1 MWTPDVNL
9 GGLTPQFTSSPSY
22 SVSQPP
28 LYASCLPSR
37 LTHPLTV
44 STTTHV
50 LMLTLKSISL
60 VRALIW
66 ISEYFQLPPR
76 YFHHPNVPRAQ
87 HARSSAPIHQL
98 FLLCSLVWCPCS
110 STFTSQVPEE
120 SLFPSHPLLRYL
132 ISSIY
137 FVFVIILPF
146 HSYYR
151 FPNLGCPHL
160 LSGLQDCMLILSSP
174 TQSFSTVFR
183 LIF

>member
-1 MWTPDVNL
+1 MDSRCELRRSDPSVHVQPILLCIPATALRFMSALPANASSHGFYYYPRADADTQVNL
-9 GGLTPQFTSSPSY
+9 PCSSSH
-22 SVSQPP
+22 
-28 LYASCLPSR
+28 LNFR
-37 LTHPLTV
+37 
-44 STTTHV
+44 
-50 LMLTLKSISL
+50 I
-60 VRALIW
+60 
-66 ISEYFQLPPR
+66 FQLPPR

-98 FLLCSLVWCPCS
+98 FLLCSQVRCPCS

>member
-1 MWTPDVNL
+1 MNL

-76 YFHHPNVPRAQ
+76 YFHHPNVPQAQ
-87 HARSSAPIHQL
+87 NTPRSSAPIHQL
-98 FLLCSLVWCPCS
+98 FLLCPQVWCPCS
-110 STFTSQVPEE
+110 SIFTSQVPEE
-120 SLFPSHPLLRYL
+120 SLFLFPPPSQIPDQFYL
-132 ISSIY
+132 FCICNNS
-137 FVFVIILPF
+137 
-146 HSYYR
+146 
-151 FPNLGCPHL
+151 
-160 LSGLQDCMLILSSP
+160 
-174 TQSFSTVFR
+174 SFSF
-183 LIF
+183 LLPLP